1 MERVA
6 FLRDRAETDL
16 WDVLV
21 RLRLVDDLID
31 VILRERFY
39 HLETL
44 TEMSYSDQIKYGVN
58 PQHVR
63 ALQAEVEAV
72 PAPVPRHLSPRGAT
86 GLDWRPHDDL

>member
-1 MERVA
+1 MLIASRSSGSVFRRCWCTA
-6 FLRDRAETDL
+6 IASSCAI
-16 WDVLV
+16 
-21 RLRLVDDLID
+21 LID

-72 PAPVPRHLSPRGAT
+72 AAPAPRHPSPRGAT